1 MATPPKAKREHLRRL
16 VAGKQQWDEPLSA
29 ADKAK
34 GFRGWH
40 ERGYLPH
47 CDKPGLVQ
55 FITVRLW
62 DSMPASRKG
71 EWEHLLAIVE
81 RSDAP
86 RSGMPDQSSQPGAR
100 SIASPE
106 STKTEGQNFASREQ
120 RIKLEEYLDRG
131 LGECFLRDTRVA
143 TLMEKAI
150 RFHHGSR
157 FELLAWIVMP
167 NHVHSLIKVGDTPLS
182 KIIQNWKSIVAVKAN
197 KLLGRTGEFWQLDYW
212 DTFMRDAEQTRKA
225 IRYIENNPVK
235 ARLCRAPEEWPFSS
249 ARFRD
254 PQTRELKLPPQ

>member
-1 MATPPKAKREHLRRL
+1 METPPKSKREHLRRL

-29 ADKAK
+29 ADKAR

-55 FITVRLW
+55 FITFRLW
-62 DSMPASRKG
+62 DSMPASRRG
-71 EWEHLLAIVE
+71 EWEHLLAIAE

-86 RSGMPDQSSQPGAR
+86 RSSAGAR
-100 SIASPE
+100 SIASQVPDQ
-106 STKTEGQNFASREQ
+106 TEAHRLAAREQ
-120 RIKLEEYLDRG
+120 RIKLEDYLDRG

-143 TLMEKAI
+143 TLMEEAM

-157 FELLAWIVMP
+157 FELLAWVVMP
-167 NHVHSLIKVGDTPLS
+167 NHVHALIQVGDTPLS
-182 KIIQNWKSIVAVKAN
+182 KIIQNWKSIAAVKAN
-197 KLLGRTGEFWQLDYW
+197 KPLGRTGEFWQEDYW
-212 DTFMRDAEQTRKA
+212 DTFMRDADQMQKA

-235 ARLCRAPEEWPFSS
+235 AKLCRAPEEWPFSS
-249 ARFRD
+249 GRFRD
-254 PQTRELKLPPQ
+254 PQTWKLKLPV